1 MNEIKTDCK
10 KRSSSG
16 ILSERNSFRS
26 KSFSD
31 LSTSLKGSVGVEPSL
46 GLRSNCTFFLVI
58 SLLHLCF
65 RDKISY

>member
-10 KRSSSG
+10 KGSSSG

-26 KSFSD
+26 KSLSD

-46 GLRSNCTFFLVI
+46 GLHSNCTGRNNSFV
-58 SLLHLCF
+58 SL
-65 RDKISY
+65 